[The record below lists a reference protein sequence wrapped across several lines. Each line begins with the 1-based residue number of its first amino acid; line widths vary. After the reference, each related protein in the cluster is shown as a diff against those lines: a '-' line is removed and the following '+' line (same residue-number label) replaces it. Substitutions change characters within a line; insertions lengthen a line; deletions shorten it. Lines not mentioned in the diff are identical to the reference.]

1 MRIGEVAAEASV
13 PAKTIRFWESQGLVP
28 PPSRTA
34 SGYRDYGP
42 DIVDRLGFI
51 RRGQAAGFTL
61 EQIRQVLAVS
71 DSGEPACTHVERLI
85 ADRLAEV
92 EARIAEL
99 TRARRHVQSLAARA
113 SAQDPADCTGYC
125 KILSRETSHL
135 QARLA

>member
-1 MRIGEVAAEASV
+1 MRIGEVAADAGV

-28 PPSRTA
+28 PPLRTT

-42 DIVDRLGFI
+42 DIVGRLGFI

-61 EQIRQVLAVS
+61 DQIRQVLTVS

-85 ADRLAEV
+85 ADRLADI

-99 TRARRHVQSLAARA
+99 TRARRHVQSLAAQA
-113 SAQDPADCTGYC
+113 SAQDPADCEGYC
-125 KILSRETSHL
+125 KILN
-135 QARLA
+135 A